1 MKFSITLYL
10 DPIFPAVLTFIGSKQ
25 TDRTDINL
33 CILLIS
39 GDEGFKELS
48 QFDPLGDELLIKA
61 MDEDKSDEWFNKKGR
76 TKLSE

>member
-1 MKFSITLYL
+1 MKFPLQCL
-10 DPIFPAVLTFIGSKQ
+10 DPIFPAVLTFIGHEQ
-25 TDRTDINL
+25 TDRTVIYL

-39 GDEGFKELS
+39 GDEGFKDLS

>member
-10 DPIFPAVLTFIGSKQ
+10 APILPAVLTFIGSKQ